1 MNTNKNEFLELDKK
15 LELLKQQGKKVPTKK
30 MIKTKQ
36 QIEGIKKAAIV
47 NSGLLDY
54 IEENI
59 KAGMSTEQID
69 IMAKDYTKKHNAICA
84 YYQYCGYPKHI
95 CVSVNDVVC
104 HGIPSDDQI
113 LQEGDIVN
121 VDATTMVDGYYADA
135 SRMFMIGKVSKE
147 AKQLVE
153 DTKKALEIGISSIIP
168 YQSCIGDIGSAIEN
182 FAKAHGY
189 SVVKE
194 FCGHGVGLALHE
206 DPYVL
211 HFNPH
216 KPTEVIVPGMVFTI
230 EPMLNLGS
238 RHVFVDADDEW
249 TVYTE
254 DGSLSAQWEHT
265 ILITETGVEII
276 SK

>member
-15 LELLKQQGKKVPTKK
+15 LELLKQQGKKIPTKK
-30 MIKTKQ
+30 MIKTNQ

-84 YYQYCGYPKHI
+84 DYQYCGYPKHI

>member
-1 MNTNKNEFLELDKK
+1 MNTNKNEFLELDTK
-15 LELLKQQGKKVPTKK
+15 LELLQQPGKTVPTKK
-30 MIKTKQ
+30 MLKTKP

-84 YYQYCGYPKHI
+84 DYQYCGYPKHI

-182 FAKAHGY
+182 FAKAHSY